1 MSQDDWDRIQNYKH
15 EIISGEVI
23 TNIWTID
30 DVMALARE
38 KDKELTEDQAKE
50 VLATVARNL
59 DANEGINWDVIGYH
73 LGELVD
79 RDRGVDRDGG
89 GDRDLD
95 KFKDLSV
102 EKIYNLDDLE
112 YIKYEL
118 SLFQKL
124 FRRVSMKR
132 WLKNEK

>member
-1 MSQDDWDRIQNYKH
+1 MSQDDWEHIKSYKQQF
-15 EIISGEVI
+15 IDGSAIAS
-23 TNIWTID
+23 IWTVD
-30 DVMALARE
+30 DVQSVM
-38 KDKELTEDQAKE
+38 DKTGLYKGLTEDQAKE

-79 RDRGVDRDGG
+79 RDRG

-118 SLFQKL
+118 PLLQKL

>member
-1 MSQDDWDRIQNYKH
+1 MSQDDWEHIQSYKQQF
-15 EIISGEVI
+15 IDGSAIAS
-23 TNIWTID
+23 IWTVD
-30 DVMALARE
+30 DVQSVMDKTGLY
-38 KDKELTEDQAKE
+38 KELTEDQAKE
-50 VLATVARNL
+50 VLATVFRNL
-59 DANEGINWDVIGYH
+59 DANEGINWDVIEYH
-73 LGELVD
+73 LGEF
-79 RDRGVDRDGG
+79 VDRDGG
-89 GDRDLD
+89 GDRDRDMD